1 MKPLRDIVYM
11 KLDERE
17 EKTNTGI
24 FITKSWEDTIVTG
37 TVVAVGSD
45 VKSVKAGDHVMF
57 NPYAYLDIVNDPAH
71 KLIPESDILS
81 HV

>member
-1 MKPLRDIVYM
+1 MKPLRDLVYM
-11 KLDERE
+11 ELDERE
-17 EKTNTGI
+17 EQQNGI

-37 TVVAVGSD
+37 TVKAIGPD
-45 VKSVKAGDHVMF
+45 VKSVKVGDHVMF
-57 NPYAYLDIVNDPAH
+57 NPYAYLDITDNANH